1 MTCLFALFGRLLF
14 VCELCNC
21 VSTCRSTR
29 LYKKRWIYWEADGH
43 LTLFCGIPL
52 LLDIS
57 MSKSSMFITIKSWS
71 ARALLW
77 CPKKHEF
84 QLFCFFI
91 KGEKKQLPNRCR
103 LQMFYYSNQDFICD
117 SPLTKLVS
125 LFWRARVAI
134 QIRKNDFFS
143 VDDTLSLQFS
153 YISWSI
159 LP

>member
-1 MTCLFALFGRLLF
+1 M
-14 VCELCNC
+14 
-21 VSTCRSTR
+21 STCRSTR

-84 QLFCFFI
+84 QLFCFLS
-91 KGEKKQLPNRCR
+91 KGRKNNCQIDVGYKC
-103 LQMFYYSNQDFICD
+103 F
-117 SPLTKLVS
+117 T
-125 LFWRARVAI
+125 I
-134 QIRKNDFFS
+134 QIRILFVTPLWRSSLACFEEHEWQFKLEKTIFFGRWR
-143 VDDTLSLQFS
+143 LSLQKS
-153 YISWSI
+153 SI
-159 LP
+159 IVLIFGYFALKIEFKYKIDKSRKNR